1 MRIGV
6 ACAVF
11 LAAAAVRLGAQD
23 FKAYQNYD
31 FVPGDRI
38 LFEDDFSSDTD
49 GEFAAHWKLEAGQG
63 AVNKMNG
70 QTVLAMTDGNY
81 FKVAPRI
88 KTAKYLSDT
97 ITLELDYFA
106 HPSGDADNIIVYLT
120 RGDDE
125 SRMVHIGPDVSTEG
139 LEHDLNASLS
149 GGSESYRGKWHHIA
163 LAFKGGQLKVYVD
176 QARALVVPSFD
187 DFKPESLQLAGVA
200 GADAPAA
207 LTNVR
212 LAAGGGG
219 NLINQLTTNGKIVTH
234 GILFDVNK
242 AVVKPASM
250 GTINEIV
257 TLMKSNSAI
266 KLEVGGHTDADG
278 DAAKNMTLSQS
289 RADAVKKV
297 LVDQGVDV
305 ARLTA
310 KGYGSTKPIAKN
322 DSPEGKANN
331 RRVEFTKVE

>member
-1 MRIGV
+1 M
-6 ACAVF
+6 
-11 LAAAAVRLGAQD
+11 
-23 FKAYQNYD
+23 
-31 FVPGDRI
+31 
-38 LFEDDFSSDTD
+38 
-49 GEFAAHWKLEAGQG
+49 
-63 AVNKMNG
+63 
-70 QTVLAMTDGNY
+70 
-81 FKVAPRI
+81 
-88 KTAKYLSDT
+88 
-97 ITLELDYFA
+97 
-106 HPSGDADNIIVYLT
+106 
-120 RGDDE
+120 
-125 SRMVHIGPDVSTEG
+125 
-139 LEHDLNASLS
+139 
-149 GGSESYRGKWHHIA
+149 
-163 LAFKGGQLKVYVD
+163 
-176 QARALVVPSFD
+176 
-187 DFKPESLQLAGVA
+187 
-200 GADAPAA
+200 
-207 LTNVR
+207 R